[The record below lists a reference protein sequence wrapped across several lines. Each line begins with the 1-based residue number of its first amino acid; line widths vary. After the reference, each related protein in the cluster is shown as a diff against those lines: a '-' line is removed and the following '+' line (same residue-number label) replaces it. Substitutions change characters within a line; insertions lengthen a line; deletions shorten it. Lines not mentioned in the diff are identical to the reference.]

1 MGREKDGYRDNLF
14 LLNTRFPNHDMLTM
28 EEVMQITGIRSRNTV
43 LRHLGEYFIN
53 HRISKVYL
61 ARYMCG

>member
-1 MGREKDGYRDNLF
+1 MAREKDGYRDNLE
-14 LLNTRFPNHDMLTM
+14 LLNTRYPEHDMLTV
-28 EEVMQITGIRSRNTV
+28 EEALQVTGYKKRDT
-43 LRHLGEYFIN
+43 LMRHLGEKFVN